1 MPLLTTTGVSPSLHT
16 WREYDCFMLQML
28 ENILFTATRM
38 PCSYTGS
45 LNFTL
50 LVLQSSKSWV
60 KSKLRNGKETPW
72 PLTGWLVSQPQSWV
86 MSLQL
91 PTGWCG
97 GCGAF
102 QRKVDASNQ
111 APGSQTSLVLQRWGR
126 KEKVTKYYW
135 NLAGFETITTPKHKV
150 EKLVEAYQDQIM
162 KRNMSNKKSI
172 EDRKKF

>member
-28 ENILFTATRM
+28 ENILFPATRM

-50 LVLQSSKSWV
+50 LVLQSRKNWV

-91 PTGWCG
+91 PTNMGMMWRMWRLSAEGWC
-97 GCGAF
+97 F
-102 QRKVDASNQ
+102 QPSSRFSNFTCSSEMRQERKS
-111 APGSQTSLVLQRWGR
+111 
-126 KEKVTKYYW
+126 
-135 NLAGFETITTPKHKV
+135 HKV
-150 EKLVEAYQDQIM
+150 LLESCWIWDNYHSKA
-162 KRNMSNKKSI
+162 
-172 EDRKKF
+172 